1 MLKPLA
7 SSDPALTA
15 LNKEISKDR
24 LQKACSDFE
33 SIFIN
38 HMLKSMR
45 ATVDESGLIENSNA
59 SQIIKSMFD
68 ENLAKGIAKGGGVG
82 LAKILFE
89 YLKDKS

>member
-1 MLKPLA
+1 MLKPVA
-7 SSDPALTA
+7 SNPAVKA
-15 LNKEISKDR
+15 LNKEVSRAR
-24 LQKACSDFE
+24 LQKACSEFE

-45 ATVDESGLIENSNA
+45 ATVDEGGLVENSNA

-68 ENLAKGIAKGGGVG
+68 ENLARGIAQGGGIG

-89 YLKDKS
+89 YLKDQ